1 MQGGTQPGGEH
12 PDGIA
17 VRVPGPGSPAQVMA
31 VLGPTASGKTGLAMC
46 LARHWGAEILSV
58 DSMQVYRGMDI
69 GTAKVSIGEQAEI
82 PHHMIDLVPPEV
94 DYTVADFQEAGRR
107 AMGDVLSRHVPLII
121 AGGSGLYFRSLV
133 DPLEFPPFDPG
144 VRAAVESMGHEAAR
158 AELLAADPSA
168 GAHVELDNLRRVRR
182 AVEILRLGAGGPS
195 ERANRP
201 ASVHVRNYIPEV
213 PFSAV
218 GVDPGDR
225 LADRVLERI
234 DRMIGAGLL
243 DEVAGLSDRL
253 GRNASRAVGYRQ
265 MIPVARGDVGL
276 EQGKADT
283 FKATMALARRQRTY
297 FGRDPRIRWL
307 EWSED
312 PDVRCRTARQAI
324 EEMQPWSS

>member
-1 MQGGTQPGGEH
+1 
-12 PDGIA
+12 
-17 VRVPGPGSPAQVMA
+17 MA
-31 VLGPTASGKTGLAMC
+31 VLGPTASGKTGLAIC

-69 GTAKVSIGEQAEI
+69 GTAKVSIDEQAEI
-82 PHHMIDLVPPEV
+82 PHHMIDLVAPEV
-94 DYTVADFQEAGRR
+94 DYTVAEFQEAGRL
-107 AMGDVLSRHVPLII
+107 AMGDVLSRNVPLIV

-144 VRAAVESMGHEAAR
+144 VRAVVESMGQEAAR

-168 GAHVELDNLRRVRR
+168 GAYVELGNLRRVRR
-182 AVEILRLGAGGPS
+182 AVEILRLGGGGPS

-201 ASVHVRNYIPEV
+201 AAVHVRNYVPEV
-213 PFSAV
+213 AFAAV

-225 LADRVLERI
+225 LADRVMERI
-234 DRMIGAGLL
+234 DRMIDSGLL
-243 DEVAGLSDRL
+243 DEVAGLSHRL

-265 MIPVARGDVGL
+265 MIPVVRGDVSL

-312 PDVRCRTARQAI
+312 PEVRCRAARQAI